1 MRAAIAK
8 QGKGKGPSC
17 FTGHRFRLLHVGG
30 HARLEPVENGEI
42 QMQRRGRHGVHSDV
56 GGGIPLALM
65 AALLVPVDV
74 LQNT

>member
-1 MRAAIAK
+1 MIH
-8 QGKGKGPSC
+8 S
-17 FTGHRFRLLHVGG
+17 HRYRLLHVGG

-42 QMQRRGRHGVHSDV
+42 QMHRRGRHGVDV

-65 AALLVPVDV
+65 VALLVPVDV